1 MSEGSSSGPPIVVR
15 DEKAANLIMSSI
27 EKGAQKKCDEGDAVA
42 CLRLARY
49 YQARDI
55 PRAASQYVKCCE
67 RTKHS
72 ACCWESGT

>member
-1 MSEGSSSGPPIVVR
+1 MSEGSSRPPIVVR

-49 YQARDI
+49 YQSRDKAK
-55 PRAASQYVKCCE
+55 AASQYVSCCE
-67 RTKHS
+67 KTKHS
-72 ACCWESGT
+72 ACCWESGM